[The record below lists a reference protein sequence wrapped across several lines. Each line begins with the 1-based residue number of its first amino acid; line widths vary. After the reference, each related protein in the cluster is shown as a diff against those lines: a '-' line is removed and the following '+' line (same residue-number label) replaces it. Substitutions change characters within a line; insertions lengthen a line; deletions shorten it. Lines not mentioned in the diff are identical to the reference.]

1 MNRLPAIIIMILIIS
16 TNITYASF
24 PLEENTNNEILTNIF
39 HEMNNPDCIMEWI
52 LKILKIFLST
62 LVFYLVVFSPIYY
75 YTVGN
80 MGFPTK
86 VRRKFLFRNAIFLL
100 IALLLLLVI

>member
-1 MNRLPAIIIMILIIS
+1 MNKLSAFIIMILIVS
-16 TNITYASF
+16 TQTTYASF
-24 PLEENTNNEILTNIF
+24 PLEENINNEILKNLLY
-39 HEMNNPDCIMEWI
+39 EMNNPDCIMEWI

-62 LVFYLVVFSPIYY
+62 LVFYLVVFSPTYY